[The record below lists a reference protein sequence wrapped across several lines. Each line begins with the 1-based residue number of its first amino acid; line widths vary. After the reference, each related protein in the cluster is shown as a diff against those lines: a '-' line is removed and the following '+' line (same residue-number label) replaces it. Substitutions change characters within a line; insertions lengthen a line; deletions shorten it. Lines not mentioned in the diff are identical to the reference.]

1 MKSSFNYFTEKHWEG
16 ISIGIWIVAL
26 IVWAI
31 FAPTVLKEFGVVWL
45 IPYILSFIIA
55 SLAYFII
62 LSRHD

>member
-31 FAPTVLKEFGVVWL
+31 FAPTVREFGAAWL
-45 IPYILSFIIA
+45 IPYTLLFIIA
-55 SLAYFII
+55 SIAYFVIS
-62 LSRHD
+62 SRHD

>member
-31 FAPTVLKEFGVVWL
+31 FAPIVKEFGAAWL
-45 IPYILSFIIA
+45 IPYSLLFIIA
-55 SLAYFII
+55 SIAYFVIS
-62 LSRHD
+62 SRHD

>member
-31 FAPTVLKEFGVVWL
+31 FAPTVKEFGAVWL
-45 IPYILSFIIA
+45 ILYVLLYLIA

-62 LSRHD
+62 ASRHD